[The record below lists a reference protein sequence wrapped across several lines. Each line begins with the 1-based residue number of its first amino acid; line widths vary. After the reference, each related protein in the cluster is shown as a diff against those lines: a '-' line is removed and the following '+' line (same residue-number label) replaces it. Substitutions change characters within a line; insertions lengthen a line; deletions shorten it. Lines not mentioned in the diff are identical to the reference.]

1 MLGSLIIKISFYIII
16 IIIIII
22 FIINIIVNIII
33 IIMIFPHL
41 VFLSPFSFFTSS
53 KRFSRQ
59 LHQVER
65 KLGEIRNMAVT
76 LDCFCCLII
85 RSHNFYLCIY

>member
-16 IIIIII
+16 IIII
-22 FIINIIVNIII
+22 FIINIIVNIIIII

-85 RSHNFYLCIY
+85 RSHNFNLCIY

>member
-16 IIIIII
+16 IIII
-22 FIINIIVNIII
+22 FIINIIVNIIII

>member
-1 MLGSLIIKISFYIII
+1 MLGSLIIKISFYI

-33 IIMIFPHL
+33 IIIIIMIIFPQSL
-41 VFLSPFSFFTSS
+41 FFSPFSFFTSS
-53 KRFSRQ
+53 KRFFS
-59 LHQVER
+59 LVER

>member
-1 MLGSLIIKISFYIII
+1 MLGSLIIKISFYI

-65 KLGEIRNMAVT
+65 KFGEIRNMAVT

-85 RSHNFYLCIY
+85 RSHNFNLCIY

>member
-1 MLGSLIIKISFYIII
+1 MLGSLIIKISFY

-33 IIMIFPHL
+33 IIIIIMIIFPQS

-59 LHQVER
+59 LH
-65 KLGEIRNMAVT
+65 
-76 LDCFCCLII
+76 
-85 RSHNFYLCIY
+85 